1 VATVQGRLRPGC
13 DTLDA
18 FRAAF
23 PGGSITGA
31 PKIRAMQII
40 DELEPCRRNV
50 YTGALGWIGFDGD
63 CDLNISIRTMIRR
76 GDRVDYHTGGGVVWD
91 SDPDA
96 EHAEA
101 IVKGRAMREALVG
114 GPRDGAPPGIGP
126 WIMHGD
132 ELVPASE
139 ARVSPLAD
147 GFMFA
152 HGLFETMRAIDSRPA
167 FLSRHLARLAG
178 GSRIL
183 GLDKPTTPE
192 EWLGRLQRL
201 AAVNGLRDGV
211 IKLVRY
217 RDVAGVGELA
227 LVRGAPPA
235 SAAGWRVRAAA
246 FPRSGSMHA
255 VKSIAYIE
263 NILSRRAAQ
272 ADGYDDVLFSDPAG
286 NILEGSAT
294 NVFAV
299 VDGVICTPPAD
310 SMLLPGIAR
319 EVVLEISGARAR
331 LCPLTPDLVAAAQE
345 IFVTNA
351 VVGVVP
357 VVEYA
362 GRCFSAGD
370 NRVCAEVASEFFR
383 LQRESLVG

>member
-1 VATVQGRLRPGC
+1 
-13 DTLDA
+13 
-18 FRAAF
+18 
-23 PGGSITGA
+23 
-31 PKIRAMQII
+31 
-40 DELEPCRRNV
+40 
-50 YTGALGWIGFDGD
+50 
-63 CDLNISIRTMIRR
+63 
-76 GDRVDYHTGGGVVWD
+76 
-91 SDPDA
+91 
-96 EHAEA
+96 
-101 IVKGRAMREALVG
+101 
-114 GPRDGAPPGIGP
+114 
-126 WIMHGD
+126 
-132 ELVPASE
+132 
-139 ARVSPLAD
+139 
-147 GFMFA
+147 
-152 HGLFETMRAIDSRPA
+152 
-167 FLSRHLARLAG
+167 
-178 GSRIL
+178 
-183 GLDKPTTPE
+183 
-192 EWLGRLQRL
+192 
-201 AAVNGLRDGV
+201 
-211 IKLVRY
+211 
-217 RDVAGVGELA
+217 
-227 LVRGAPPA
+227 
-235 SAAGWRVRAAA
+235 
-246 FPRSGSMHA
+246 MHA